1 MTDAGGMLDIAWIAI
16 CTVLVVM
23 MQAGFS
29 ALESGFIRAKNSIN
43 VAAKNLADFC
53 LSSLLFWVFG
63 FGLMFGPSAAGWVG
77 TGDWLFGDGASPYQ
91 YAFFLFQL
99 AFCGT
104 ATTIVSGAVAER
116 MRFQGYLIAAAV
128 TAAVIYPLA
137 GHWAWAT
144 DSDGNPAGWLGRLG
158 FIDFAGSTVVH
169 SVGGW
174 VALAALLLVG
184 PRFGRFRRTHEAI
197 EGHNVPLSMLGVLFL
212 WIGWF
217 GFNGG
222 STLALD
228 RSVPLILVNTALGG
242 AAGGIAAIAY
252 GWIATGRPDIR
263 LMANGPI
270 AGLVG
275 VTASCN
281 IVTSTEAVVIGAAA
295 GLIGV
300 WATIVLE
307 RLRIDDAV
315 GAVPAHLAAGI
326 WGTLAVALFGDTAA
340 FGGADRLTQL
350 GIQALGVAVIGAYA
364 FGTSLI
370 LLAAASRLVPLRVS
384 PRQEIAGLN
393 ITEHGASTAIND
405 LLYRMER
412 QRRRGDFSKPVPVE
426 PHTEAGRI
434 ARQYN
439 QVLRR
444 FNAETERRE
453 QANKELGRAK
463 ESAETANQAKSQFLA
478 KMSHELRTPL
488 NAVIGFAELL
498 TERDI
503 MQDETRRRDYASD
516 ILASGRHLLALVND
530 ILDLSKIE
538 TRAFELKEEPVDVAD
553 LVLSVCRVVSPASD
567 KKGLKL
573 RCSASSDL
581 PVMVA
586 DRRAMRQVLLNLLS
600 NAIKF
605 TPAPGRIT
613 VAALIETD
621 GRMALSVADTGVG
634 MAHEDIPRAM
644 EPFTQIGDTL
654 NTHTGGTGL
663 GLPLARSLVALHR
676 GTMVI
681 QSEPGRGTTVTVRM
695 PEERLV
701 GGSASAALAGTVSA
715 RESGSTKAHR
725 GPGGLVPPPRS
736 GPEP

>member
-1 MTDAGGMLDIAWIAI
+1 MTDTSAMLDIAWIAI
-16 CTVLVVM
+16 CTVLVVI

-53 LSSLLFWVFG
+53 LSALLFWGFG
-63 FGLMFGPSAAGWVG
+63 FALMFGASAAGWVG
-77 TGDWLFGDGASPYQ
+77 TGGWLFGEGAGPYQ
-91 YAFFLFQL
+91 YVFFFFQL

-116 MRFQGYLIAAAV
+116 MRFQGYLAAAAV
-128 TAAVIYPLA
+128 TAAVIYPIA

-144 DSDGNPAGWLGRLG
+144 DADGEPSGWLGRLG

-184 PRFGRFRRTHEAI
+184 PRFGRFTRSREIIT
-197 EGHNVPLSMLGVLFL
+197 GHNIPLSILGVLFL
-212 WIGWF
+212 WVGWF

-222 STLALD
+222 STLALNE
-228 RSVPLILVNTALGG
+228 SVPLVLVNTALGG
-242 AAGGIAAIAY
+242 AAGGLATIAY
-252 GWIATGRPDIR
+252 AWIVLGRPDIR
-263 LMANGPI
+263 LMTNGPI

-275 VTASCN
+275 VTAGCN
-281 IVTSTEAVVIGAAA
+281 IISPAEAVVIGAVGGVISVLAA
-295 GLIGV
+295 AL
-300 WATIVLE
+300 LE

-326 WGTLAVALFGDTAA
+326 WGTLAVALFGDASA
-340 FGGADRLTQL
+340 FGGADRLTQI
-350 GIQALGVAVIGAYA
+350 GVQALGVTAIGVYA
-364 FGTSLI
+364 FGASFA
-370 LLAAASRLVPLRVS
+370 LLAIASRLIPLRVT
-384 PRQEIAGLN
+384 PRQELAGLN
-393 ITEHGASTAIND
+393 IAEHGASTAIND
-405 LLYRMER
+405 LLDTMEQ
-412 QRRRGDFSKPVPVE
+412 QRRRGDFSRPVQVE

-444 FNAETERRE
+444 FNAETQKRE

-503 MQDETRRRDYASD
+503 IQDEKQREEYAKD
-516 ILASGRHLLALVND
+516 IRASGRHLLALVND

-538 TRAFELKEEPVDVAD
+538 AHAFELEEEPIDVAE
-553 LVLSVCRVVSPASD
+553 LVSSACRVMLPASD
-567 KKGLKL
+567 GKGLKL
-573 RCSASSDL
+573 SCSASSDL
-581 PVMVA
+581 PILIA

-600 NAIKF
+600 NAVKF
-605 TPAPGRIT
+605 TPARGSVT
-613 VAALIETD
+613 ATASIEPD
-621 GRMALSVADTGVG
+621 GRMALSVADTGIG
-634 MAHEDIPRAM
+634 IEPQDIPRAM
-644 EPFTQIGDTL
+644 EPFTQIADKL
-654 NTHTGGTGL
+654 STHPGGTGL

-681 QSEPGRGTTVTVRM
+681 QSEPGQGTVATIRLPTD
-695 PEERLV
+695 RLV
-701 GGSASAALAGTVSA
+701 TGPVSA
-715 RESGSTKAHR
+715 TLAAAA
-725 GPGGLVPPPRS
+725 PGG
-736 GPEP
+736 

>member
-1 MTDAGGMLDIAWIAI
+1 MTDAGAMLDIVWIAI

-53 LSSLLFWVFG
+53 LSTLVFWVFG

-77 TGDWLFGDGASPYQ
+77 TGGWLFGDGAGPYE
-91 YAFFLFQL
+91 YVFFFFQL

-116 MRFQGYLIAAAV
+116 MRFQGYLVAAAI
-128 TAAVIYPLA
+128 TAAVIYPIA
-137 GHWAWAT
+137 GHWAWAM
-144 DSDGNPAGWLGRLG
+144 DADGGPAGWLARLG

-174 VALAALLLVG
+174 VALAALLLIG
-184 PRFGRFRRTHEAI
+184 PRFGRFTRNREGI
-197 EGHNVPLSMLGVLFL
+197 EGHNIPLSILGVLFL

-222 STLALD
+222 STLAID
-228 RSVPLILVNTALGG
+228 ESVPLVLVNTALGG
-242 AAGGIAAIAY
+242 AAGGIAATACA
-252 GWIATGRPDIR
+252 WIAIGRPDIR

-275 VTASCN
+275 VTANCN
-281 IVTSTEAVVIGAAA
+281 IVTSSEAVLIGAIA
-295 GLIGV
+295 GLIGLSV
-300 WATIVLE
+300 TTLLE

-326 WGTLAVALFGDTAA
+326 WGTLAVALFGDTSA

-350 GIQALGVAVIGAYA
+350 GVQALGVAAIGAYA
-364 FGTSLI
+364 FGTSLV
-370 LLAAASRLVPLRVS
+370 LLAVASRLVPLRVS
-384 PRQEIAGLN
+384 PRQELAGLN
-393 ITEHGASTAIND
+393 ITEHGASTAINE
-405 LLYRMER
+405 LLETMER

-426 PHTEAGRI
+426 SHTEAGRI

-463 ESAETANQAKSQFLA
+463 ESAETANQSKSQFLA

-503 MQDETRRRDYASD
+503 MQDENRRQDYAKD
-516 ILASGRHLLALVND
+516 ILASGRHLLSLVND

-538 TRAFELKEEPVDVAD
+538 ARAFELKEEPVDVAD
-553 LVLSVCRVVSPASD
+553 LVHSACRVVSPASD
-567 KKGLKL
+567 KKGLEL
-573 RCSASSDL
+573 SCSASSDL
-581 PVMVA
+581 PIMIA
-586 DRRAMRQVLLNLLS
+586 DRRAIRQVLLNLLS

-605 TPAPGRIT
+605 TPPPGRVT
-613 VAALIETD
+613 VTALIETD
-621 GRMALSVADTGVG
+621 GRIALSVADTGVG

-644 EPFTQIGDTL
+644 EPFTQIADTL
-654 NTHTGGTGL
+654 STHSGGTGL

-681 QSEPGRGTTVTVRM
+681 QSEPGQGTIVTVRM
-695 PEERLV
+695 PEERLASGAV
-701 GGSASAALAGTVSA
+701 SAALANTVPA
-715 RESGSTKAHR
+715 R
-725 GPGGLVPPPRS
+725 
-736 GPEP
+736 